1 MLVDGG
7 WGGDLGTEDAKR
19 HRKLDTAGAG
29 EPGGTERCQGA
40 ADARGTGS
48 VPVPGRAAGPRAG
61 RMGSERWAGAC
72 LQVRPRRG
80 TVLMPLGSS
89 GSDNFASCLFIN
101 IFLLGGLASGVTC
114 GCQAAHCRTQ
124 GHCPQRLWGL

>member
-48 VPVPGRAAGPRAG
+48 VPVPGRAAGPRSGG
-61 RMGSERWAGAC
+61 RGRVCRSDRAGA
-72 LQVRPRRG
+72 L
-80 TVLMPLGSS
+80 
-89 GSDNFASCLFIN
+89 FSCPWGHLEAI
-101 IFLLGGLASGVTC
+101 ILHLAFS
-114 GCQAAHCRTQ
+114 
-124 GHCPQRLWGL
+124 